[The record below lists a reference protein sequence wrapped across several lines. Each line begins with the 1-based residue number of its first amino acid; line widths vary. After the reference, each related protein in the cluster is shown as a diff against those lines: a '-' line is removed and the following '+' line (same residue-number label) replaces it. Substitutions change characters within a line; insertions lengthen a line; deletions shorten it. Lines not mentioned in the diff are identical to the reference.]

1 MIPRKS
7 DRRIPIVRLY
17 LIHGKSSHK
26 ACLYQIL
33 SFLSLSSDDKMLTKS
48 KNINNV
54 LSGQPR
60 RFSDLFRLTKKTMK
74 MRKRRDTSLL
84 SLCTCIYVLEKD
96 NHINIINCFQSI
108 LSFFSHVVSDAY
120 YRVAQR

>member
-1 MIPRKS
+1 MEKC
-7 DRRIPIVRLY
+7 
-17 LIHGKSSHK
+17 SHK

-74 MRKRRDTSLL
+74 VRKRRDTSTF
-84 SLCTCIYVLEKD
+84 SLYMYLCVRIG
-96 NHINIINCFQSI
+96 
-108 LSFFSHVVSDAY
+108 
-120 YRVAQR
+120 